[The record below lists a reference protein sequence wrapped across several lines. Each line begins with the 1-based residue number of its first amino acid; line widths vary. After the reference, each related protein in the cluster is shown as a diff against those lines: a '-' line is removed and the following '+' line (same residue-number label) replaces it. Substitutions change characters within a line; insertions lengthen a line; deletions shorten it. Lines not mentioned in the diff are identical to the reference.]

1 MRAIA
6 VLATG
11 AIVLTSAGAV
21 WAAEKLTMDD
31 RIEIIR
37 GMSAEYAKVKILL
50 PRSRKAL
57 EFDASQGTY
66 DKKAWSD
73 IAKEGGPAARTGDT
87 VQITKV
93 EIGSDNIVLQ
103 INGGFKGGRKW
114 YDGVSI
120 GAGPSSSPT
129 QVPIGNNDTNAPGGT
144 SIVLQFHKPLE
155 PIKASELKK
164 MLAPVMDF
172 DLHSATGLYS
182 ETLPPAIQAAV
193 KDKRAVEGMTH
204 EQVIM
209 AMGRPR
215 EHSLETTKDGLEVE
229 DWVYGVPPG
238 KITFVTFT
246 GDKVIKVKEE
256 YAGLGTIAR
265 DPGK

>member
-1 MRAIA
+1 MRAIT
-6 VLATG
+6 VVATG
-11 AIVLTSAGAV
+11 AIALTSIGSV
-21 WAAEKLTMDD
+21 WAADKLTMDD

-37 GMSAEYAKVKILL
+37 GMTAEYAKVKVLL
-50 PRSRKAL
+50 PRSKKAL
-57 EFDASQGTY
+57 EFDASKGTY
-66 DKKAWSD
+66 DKKGWAE
-73 IAKEGGPAARTGDT
+73 IAKESGPAARTGDT

-93 EIGSDNIVLQ
+93 DIGPDHILLQ

-120 GAGPSSSPT
+120 GGGPSTAPT
-129 QVPIGNNDTNAPGGT
+129 QVPIGNNDSNAPGGT
-144 SIVLQFHKPLE
+144 SIIVEFHKPLD
-155 PIKASELKK
+155 PIKAVDLKK
-164 MLAPVMDF
+164 LLAPVLDF
-172 DLHSATGLYS
+172 DQHSATDLYS
-182 ETLPPAIQAAV
+182 ESMPPEIQAAV
-193 KDKRAVEGMTH
+193 KEKRAAIGMTH
-204 EQVIM
+204 EQVVM

-215 EHSLETTKDGLEVE
+215 EHSRETKDGVELE

>member
-6 VLATG
+6 AFTTG
-11 AIVLTSAGAV
+11 AIALTTIGAL

-37 GMSAEYAKVKILL
+37 GMQSEYAKVKVLL
-50 PRSRKAL
+50 PRSKKAL
-57 EFDASQGTY
+57 EFDASKGTY

-73 IAKEGGPAARTGDT
+73 IAKESGPAARTGDT

-93 EIGSDNIVLQ
+93 DIGADHILLQ

-120 GAGPSSSPT
+120 GAGPSTSPA
-129 QVPIGNNDTNAPGGT
+129 QVPIGSNDSNAPGGT
-144 SIVLQFHKPLE
+144 SITLEFHKPLE
-155 PIKASELKK
+155 AIKASEIKK
-164 MLAPVMDF
+164 LLAPVLDF
-172 DLHSATGLYS
+172 DQHTATSLYTES
-182 ETLPPAIQAAV
+182 MPPALEKAV
-193 KDKRAVEGMTH
+193 KENRVIEGMTH
-204 EQVIM
+204 EQVLM
-209 AMGRPR
+209 ALGRPR
-215 EHSLETTKDGLEVE
+215 EHSRETKDGMELE

>member
-6 VLATG
+6 AFATG
-11 AIVLTSAGAV
+11 AIALTSIGTL
-21 WAAEKLTMDD
+21 WAAEKLTLDD

-37 GMSAEYAKVKILL
+37 GLSSEYAKVKVLL
-50 PRSRKAL
+50 PRSKKPL
-57 EFDASQGTY
+57 EFDASKGSY
-66 DKKAWSD
+66 DRKAWSD
-73 IAKEGGPAARTGDT
+73 IAKESGPAARNGDT
-87 VQITKV
+87 IQITKV
-93 EIGSDNIVLQ
+93 DIGPDHILLQ

-114 YDGVSI
+114 YDGVAI
-120 GAGPSSSPT
+120 GAGPSATPT
-129 QVPIGNNDTNAPGGT
+129 QVPIGTNDSNAPGGT
-144 SIVLQFHKPLE
+144 SIILEFHKPLE
-155 PIKASELKK
+155 PIKAAELKK
-164 MLAPVMDF
+164 LLSPVLDF
-172 DLHSATGLYS
+172 DLHTATELYTES
-182 ETLPPAIQAAV
+182 MPPAIEKAV
-193 KDKRAVEGMTH
+193 KEKRVVEGMTH
-204 EQVIM
+204 EQVLM

-215 EHSLETTKDGLEVE
+215 EHSRETKDGLELE

>member
-6 VLATG
+6 VLASG
-11 AIVLTSAGAV
+11 VIALTSIGSV

-37 GMSAEYAKVKILL
+37 GLSAEYAKVKILL
-50 PRSRKAL
+50 PRSKKDL
-57 EFDASQGTY
+57 VFDASKGSY
-66 DKKAWSD
+66 DKRGWAD
-73 IAKEGGPAARTGDT
+73 IAKESGPAARTGDT

-93 EIGSDNIVLQ
+93 DIGADRIVLQ

-120 GAGPSSSPT
+120 GAGPSSAPS
-129 QVPIGNNDTNAPGGT
+129 QVPMGNNDSNAPGGT
-144 SIVLQFHKPLE
+144 SIVLEFHKPLE
-155 PIKASELKK
+155 PIKATEIKK
-164 MLAPVMDF
+164 LLSPVLDF
-172 DLHSATGLYS
+172 DQHTATELYS
-182 ETLPPAIQAAV
+182 ESMPPAIQAAV
-193 KDKRAVEGMTH
+193 KDKRVVEGMTH
-204 EQVIM
+204 EQVLM

-215 EHSLETTKDGLEVE
+215 EHSRETKDGLELE

-246 GDKVIKVKEE
+246 GDKVIRVKEE

-265 DPGK
+265 DPSK